1 MLHLFHFTV
10 DTKMNVVTG
19 VTLVQ
24 CSTVDALV
32 SNHLGKSG
40 RLREGALVSDRIVK
54 Q

>member
-32 SNHLGKSG
+32 SDHLGKSG
-40 RLREGALVSDRIVK
+40 RN
-54 Q
+54 